1 MADDKSND
9 IKLHG
14 FALYLTENNLLK
26 KDLTQQYSQDAAKK
40 KIPFIAYLAQEK
52 FVKSSDLAKLTSE
65 YYKLPYL
72 EINEFNEKF
81 LPHDIQSQLSY
92 VDKEYAIPL
101 FKRSNFLFV
110 AVIDPNYEALDAIKF
125 TTNLKVIPIIVDAE
139 KLNIFVDSLE
149 DSKHSDIF
157 AEESDS
163 DILDLEI
170 DSGNKK
176 NESEEDDSESA
187 PVVKFV
193 NLILTDAIKKG
204 ASDIHFE
211 PYSEKYRV
219 RFRIDGILYEVAQPP
234 LAFANKIASRIKVM
248 SMLDIAERRVPQDG
262 RFRINL
268 SKTRSIDFR
277 VNTCPVVSG
286 EKIVLRILDASST
299 KIGIEYLG
307 FSEYQQKLFMK
318 AIKQPQAMILV
329 TGPTGSGKT
338 ISLYSAL
345 NVLNTIERNI
355 STAEDPVELHVEG
368 INQVNVDPKKGL
380 TFASALKA
388 FLRQDPD
395 VIMVGEI
402 RDSETVGIAIK
413 AAQTGHLVL
422 STLHTNSAT
431 ETLTRLLDLGAERF
445 DIVSA
450 LCIIIAQRL
459 TRKLCKNCKAP
470 EKLPKQVLLDEG
482 FKEEEIPEL
491 EIYKPVGCDYCTKG
505 YKGRIGIFE
514 TLYLTKEIKEAIL
527 EGKSP
532 IEIERI
538 ASKTGMLTLRESGLE
553 KVKMGLISIEELNR
567 VTGD

>member
-1 MADDKSND
+1 MQN
-9 IKLHG
+9 H
-14 FALYLTENNLLK
+14 E
-26 KDLTQQYSQDAAKK
+26 
-40 KIPFIAYLAQEK
+40 
-52 FVKSSDLAKLTSE
+52 V
-65 YYKLPYL
+65 
-72 EINEFNEKF
+72 
-81 LPHDIQSQLSY
+81 
-92 VDKEYAIPL
+92 
-101 FKRSNFLFV
+101 
-110 AVIDPNYEALDAIKF
+110 LDAIKF

-157 AEESDS
+157 EDADS
-163 DILDLEI
+163 DILDLEV
-170 DSGNKK
+170 DSGERKADK
-176 NESEEDDSESA
+176 EDDDSESA

-211 PYSEKYRV
+211 PYPEKYRV

-234 LAFANKIASRIKVM
+234 LAFANKIASRLKVM

-268 SKTRSIDFR
+268 SKTKSIDFR

-299 KIGIEYLG
+299 KIGIEHLG
-307 FSEYQQKLFMK
+307 FSKYQQSLFMK

-431 ETLTRLLDLGAERF
+431 ETLTRLMDLGAERF

-459 TRKLCKNCKAP
+459 TRKLCTNCKKP
-470 EKLPKQVLLDEG
+470 EKLPKQVLIDEG
-482 FKEEEIPEL
+482 FKEEEIDSL
-491 EIYKPVGCDYCTKG
+491 EIYKPIGCDYCTKG

-514 TLYLTKEIKEAIL
+514 VLYLTKEIKEAIL
-527 EGKSP
+527 EGKTP
-532 IEIERI
+532 IEIEKL
-538 ASKTGMLTLRESGLE
+538 ACKNGMLTLRESGLE

-567 VTGD
+567 VTVD